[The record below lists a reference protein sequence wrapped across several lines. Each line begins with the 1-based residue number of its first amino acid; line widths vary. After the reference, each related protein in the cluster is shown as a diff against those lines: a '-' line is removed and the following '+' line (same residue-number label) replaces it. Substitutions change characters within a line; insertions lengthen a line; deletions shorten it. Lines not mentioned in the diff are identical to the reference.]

1 MDNEQTFASSESD
14 ASQSTSETGQTVF
27 SRRSL
32 GLIAAGIG
40 ASTLGAT
47 APARAADEKSALP
60 EGYEGNI
67 AVCTTLVV
75 KAEDEAAA
83 DAVWDMH
90 KAWLKRSHGPWGM
103 VSYTIAKNTEF
114 KDALNPNATETTG
127 RIIYVIHEVYRHLD
141 GLLKHY
147 AQSADGGYVD
157 AFVKICTAEGN
168 EFHVLQGAP
177 VTHSLLPKDLDFPI
191 KL

>member
-1 MDNEQTFASSESD
+1 MKTGNSNDTPAADGPDES
-14 ASQSTSETGQTVF
+14 V
-27 SRRSL
+27 SRRNFGLISASL
-32 GLIAAGIG
+32 GL
-40 ASTLGAT
+40 
-47 APARAADEKSALP
+47 SALAATSQAVANENANAAKVTTL

-67 AVCTTLVV
+67 AVCTTLVI
-75 KAEDEAAA
+75 KEEYEKAA
-83 DAVWDMH
+83 DGVWDMH
-90 KAWLKRSHGPWGM
+90 KAWLKRSHGPMGM
-103 VSYTIAKNTEF
+103 VSYTVAKNHEF

-141 GLLKHY
+141 GLKKHY

-157 AFVKICTAEGN
+157 EFVKICTAEGN
-168 EFHVLQGAP
+168 SFFVLQGAP